1 MDNLKNWILHN
12 TKEKQETGSF
22 PVNPFILQRQSFQT
36 FYASLKLLTLVSSTV
51 IWLKTQLRLHW
62 DNEGYYTQ
70 TIYTWLIFYC
80 SLLRR
85 ESSESKKPCSPRC
98 VPDHPVSF
106 SVPCANSHTIT
117 CPCYVH
123 QFPCFVSLPWYKLSE
138 SRDLFVHC
146 CIPEP
151 DIWSVFTQWTKGLKS
166 KSKQLKAWKT

>member
-1 MDNLKNWILHN
+1 MPPSSFSHLSLQLSSSWRLKSDF
-12 TKEKQETGSF
+12 TETMKAITHR
-22 PVNPFILQRQSFQT
+22 P
-36 FYASLKLLTLVSSTV
+36 
-51 IWLKTQLRLHW
+51 
-62 DNEGYYTQ
+62 
-70 TIYTWLIFYC
+70 IYTWLIFYC
-80 SLLRR
+80 FLLRR

-98 VPDHPVSF
+98 IPDHPMSF
-106 SVPCANSHTIT
+106 SVLCANSHTIT

-151 DIWSVFTQWTKGLKS
+151 DIWSVFTEWTKGLKS